1 MLAKQPMNDLQ
12 ETIASLIN
20 NHIRENDFTYN
31 KDLIFIKF
39 LDKYDQIGFTPSPG
53 SHLVEEDYSGEQYW
67 QYNYAFTVKTQHRGD
82 AKNKLFELS
91 EYLQSLNKSKE
102 KVISIGYL
110 RYLQSLNKSK
120 EKPQELPWTFDH
132 VEIPSAPAEVMEDL
146 KGTATYNMDVAIF
159 VYEYKENLNG

>member
-1 MLAKQPMNDLQ
+1 MLTKQPINDLQ
-12 ETIASLIN
+12 EAIAHLIN
-20 NHIRENDFTYN
+20 THIKEHIKEKDSYN

-39 LDKYDQIGFTPSPG
+39 LDKYDQICFTPSPG
-53 SHLVEEDYSGEQYW
+53 SHLVDEDYSGEQYW

-102 KVISIGYL
+102 KLISKG
-110 RYLQSLNKSK
+110 QK
-120 EKPQELPWTFDH
+120 EDKEPTWIFDH

-146 KGTATYNMDVAIF
+146 KGTATYNMDVAVF
-159 VYEYKENLNG
+159 VYE

>member
-1 MLAKQPMNDLQ
+1 MLAKQPINDLQ
-12 ETIASLIN
+12 EAIVNLIN
-20 NHIRENDFTYN
+20 THIKEKDFTYN

-39 LDKYDQIGFTPSPG
+39 LDKYDQICFTPSPG
-53 SHLVEEDYSGEQYW
+53 SHFVDEDYSNEQYW

-102 KVISIGYL
+102 KLI
-110 RYLQSLNKSK
+110 SK
-120 EKPQELPWTFDH
+120 EHTWIFDH

-146 KGTATYNMDVAIF
+146 KGTATYNMDVAVF
-159 VYEYKENLNG
+159 VYE

>member
-1 MLAKQPMNDLQ
+1 MLAKQPINDLQ
-12 ETIASLIN
+12 EAIVNLIN
-20 NHIRENDFTYN
+20 NRIKENIKENNPAYN

-39 LDKYDQIGFTPSPG
+39 LDKYDQICFTPSPG
-53 SHLVEEDYSGEQYW
+53 SHLVGEDYSGEQYW

-102 KVISIGYL
+102 KLI
-110 RYLQSLNKSK
+110 SK
-120 EKPQELPWTFDH
+120 EHTWIFDH

-159 VYEYKENLNG
+159 VYE

>member
-1 MLAKQPMNDLQ
+1 MSAKQPINKLQ
-12 ETIASLIN
+12 EAIANLIN
-20 NHIRENDFTYN
+20 THIKENGFTYN

-53 SHLVEEDYSGEQYW
+53 SHLVDEDYSGEQYW

-102 KVISIGYL
+102 KLI
-110 RYLQSLNKSK
+110 SK
-120 EKPQELPWTFDH
+120 ENTWTFDH

-146 KGTATYNMDVAIF
+146 KGTATYNMDVAVF
-159 VYEYKENLNG
+159 VYE

>member
-1 MLAKQPMNDLQ
+1 MLAKQPINIDLQ

-53 SHLVEEDYSGEQYW
+53 SHLVDEDYSGEQYW

-91 EYLQSLNKSKE
+91 EDLQSLNKSKE
-102 KVISIGYL
+102 KLI
-110 RYLQSLNKSK
+110 SK
-120 EKPQELPWTFDH
+120 ENIWTFDH

-146 KGTATYNMDVAIF
+146 KGTATYNMDVAVF
-159 VYEYKENLNG
+159 VYEKENLNG

>member
-1 MLAKQPMNDLQ
+1 MSAKQPINDLQ

-20 NHIRENDFTYN
+20 NHIKENGFTYN

-39 LDKYDQIGFTPSPG
+39 LDKYDQICFTPNPG
-53 SHLVEEDYSGEQYW
+53 SHLVDEDYSGEQYW

-102 KVISIGYL
+102 KLI
-110 RYLQSLNKSK
+110 SK
-120 EKPQELPWTFDH
+120 EHTWIFDH
-132 VEIPSAPAEVMEDL
+132 VEIPSAPAEIMEDL
-146 KGTATYNMDVAIF
+146 KGTATYNMDVAVF
-159 VYEYKENLNG
+159 VYE

>member
-1 MLAKQPMNDLQ
+1 MLTKQPINDLQ
-12 ETIASLIN
+12 EAIANLIN
-20 NHIRENDFTYN
+20 THIKENGFTYN

-53 SHLVEEDYSGEQYW
+53 SHLVDEDYSGEQYW

-102 KVISIGYL
+102 KLIS
-110 RYLQSLNKSK
+110 K
-120 EKPQELPWTFDH
+120 KPTWIFDH

-146 KGTATYNMDVAIF
+146 KGTATYNMDVAVF
-159 VYEYKENLNG
+159 VYE

>member
-1 MLAKQPMNDLQ
+1 MLTKQPIIDLQ
-12 ETIASLIN
+12 ETIADLIN
-20 NHIRENDFTYN
+20 THIKENDFKYN
-31 KDLIFIKF
+31 EDLIFIKF

-53 SHLVEEDYSGEQYW
+53 SHLVDEDYSGEQYW

-102 KVISIGYL
+102 KLISIGYL
-110 RYLQSLNKSK
+110 QSLKKSK
-120 EKPQELPWTFDH
+120 EKLISKGPPWTFDH

-159 VYEYKENLNG
+159 VYE

>member
-1 MLAKQPMNDLQ
+1 MLAKQPINDLQ
-12 ETIASLIN
+12 EAIVNLIN
-20 NHIRENDFTYN
+20 THIKENKEKAFTYN

-39 LDKYDQIGFTPSPG
+39 LDKYDQICFTPSPG
-53 SHLVEEDYSGEQYW
+53 SHLVDEDYSGEQYW

-102 KVISIGYL
+102 KLI
-110 RYLQSLNKSK
+110 SK
-120 EKPQELPWTFDH
+120 EYTWIFGHKEPIWTFDH

-146 KGTATYNMDVAIF
+146 KGTATYNMDVAVF
-159 VYEYKENLNG
+159 VYE

>member
-1 MLAKQPMNDLQ
+1 MLAKQPINDLQ
-12 ETIASLIN
+12 EAIVNLIN
-20 NHIRENDFTYN
+20 THIKEKDFTYN

-39 LDKYDQIGFTPSPG
+39 LDKYDQICFTPSPG
-53 SHLVEEDYSGEQYW
+53 SHLVDEDYSNEQYW

-102 KVISIGYL
+102 KLI
-110 RYLQSLNKSK
+110 SK
-120 EKPQELPWTFDH
+120 EHTWIFDH

-146 KGTATYNMDVAIF
+146 KGTATYNMDVAVF
-159 VYEYKENLNG
+159 VYE

>member
-1 MLAKQPMNDLQ
+1 MLAKQPINDLQ
-12 ETIASLIN
+12 EAIVNLIN
-20 NHIRENDFTYN
+20 THIKEKDFTYN

-39 LDKYDQIGFTPSPG
+39 LDKYDQICFTPSPG
-53 SHLVEEDYSGEQYW
+53 SHLVDEDYSGEQYW

-102 KVISIGYL
+102 KLIS
-110 RYLQSLNKSK
+110 N
-120 EKPQELPWTFDH
+120 EHTWTFDH

-146 KGTATYNMDVAIF
+146 KGTATYNMDVAVF
-159 VYEYKENLNG
+159 VYE

>member
-1 MLAKQPMNDLQ
+1 MSKELSGMKQSINIDLQ

-31 KDLIFIKF
+31 TDLIFIKF

-53 SHLVEEDYSGEQYW
+53 SHLVDEDYSGEQYW

-102 KVISIGYL
+102 KP
-110 RYLQSLNKSK
+110 Q
-120 EKPQELPWTFDH
+120 KPPWIFDH

-146 KGTATYNMDVAIF
+146 KGTATYNMDVTVF
-159 VYEYKENLNG
+159 VYEKENLNG

>member
-1 MLAKQPMNDLQ
+1 MLAKRPINDLQ
-12 ETIASLIN
+12 EAIADLIN
-20 NHIRENDFTYN
+20 THIKENDFSYN

-53 SHLVEEDYSGEQYW
+53 SHLVDEDYSGEQYW

-82 AKNKLFELS
+82 AKNRLFELS

-102 KVISIGYL
+102 KLI
-110 RYLQSLNKSK
+110 SK
-120 EKPQELPWTFDH
+120 EHKENKEPIWTFDH

-146 KGTATYNMDVAIF
+146 KGTATYNMDVAVF
-159 VYEYKENLNG
+159 VYE

>member
-1 MLAKQPMNDLQ
+1 MLAKQPINIDLQ

-31 KDLIFIKF
+31 TDLIFIKF

-53 SHLVEEDYSGEQYW
+53 SHLVDEDYSGEQYW

-102 KVISIGYL
+102 KVISIK
-110 RYLQSLNKSK
+110 YLQSLNKSK
-120 EKPQELPWTFDH
+120 EKLISKELPWIFDH

-146 KGTATYNMDVAIF
+146 KGTATYNMDVAVF
-159 VYEYKENLNG
+159 VYENKENLNG

>member
-1 MLAKQPMNDLQ
+1 MLTKQPINDLQ

-20 NHIRENDFTYN
+20 NHIKEHIKEKDSYN

-39 LDKYDQIGFTPSPG
+39 LDKYDQICFTPSPG
-53 SHLVEEDYSGEQYW
+53 SHLVDEDYSGEQYW

-102 KVISIGYL
+102 KLISIE
-110 RYLQSLNKSK
+110 YLQSLNKSK
-120 EKPQELPWTFDH
+120 EKLISTEPPWIFDH

-146 KGTATYNMDVAIF
+146 KGTATYNMDVAVF
-159 VYEYKENLNG
+159 VYE

>member
-1 MLAKQPMNDLQ
+1 MLAKQPINDLQ
-12 ETIASLIN
+12 ETIVTLIN
-20 NHIRENDFTYN
+20 NRIKENIKENIKDTYN

-39 LDKYDQIGFTPSPG
+39 LDKYDQICFTPSPG
-53 SHLVEEDYSGEQYW
+53 SHLVDEDYSGEQYW

-102 KVISIGYL
+102 KLISIDYL

-120 EKPQELPWTFDH
+120 EKPQKPPWIFDH

-146 KGTATYNMDVAIF
+146 KGTATYNMDVAVF
-159 VYEYKENLNG
+159 VYE

>member
-1 MLAKQPMNDLQ
+1 MLAKQPINDLQ
-12 ETIASLIN
+12 EAIANLIN
-20 NHIRENDFTYN
+20 THIKENGFTYN

-53 SHLVEEDYSGEQYW
+53 SHLVDEDYSGEQYW

-102 KVISIGYL
+102 KLI
-110 RYLQSLNKSK
+110 SK
-120 EKPQELPWTFDH
+120 EHTWIFDH

-146 KGTATYNMDVAIF
+146 KGTATYNMDVAVF
-159 VYEYKENLNG
+159 VYE

>member
-1 MLAKQPMNDLQ
+1 MLAKQPINDLQ
-12 ETIASLIN
+12 EAIVNLIN
-20 NHIRENDFTYN
+20 AHIKEKDFTYN

-39 LDKYDQIGFTPSPG
+39 LDKYDQICFTPSPG
-53 SHLVEEDYSGEQYW
+53 SHLVDEDYSNEQYW

-102 KVISIGYL
+102 KLI
-110 RYLQSLNKSK
+110 SK
-120 EKPQELPWTFDH
+120 EHTWIFDH

-146 KGTATYNMDVAIF
+146 KGTATYNMDVAVF
-159 VYEYKENLNG
+159 VYE

>member
-1 MLAKQPMNDLQ
+1 MSAKQPINDLQ

-20 NHIRENDFTYN
+20 NHIKENGFTYN

-39 LDKYDQIGFTPSPG
+39 LDKYDQICFIPNPG
-53 SHLVEEDYSGEQYW
+53 SHLVDEDYSGEQYW

-102 KVISIGYL
+102 KLI
-110 RYLQSLNKSK
+110 SK
-120 EKPQELPWTFDH
+120 EHTWIFDH
-132 VEIPSAPAEVMEDL
+132 VEIPSAPAEIMEDL
-146 KGTATYNMDVAIF
+146 KGTATYNMDVAVF
-159 VYEYKENLNG
+159 VYE

>member
-1 MLAKQPMNDLQ
+1 MSTKQPIIDLQ
-12 ETIASLIN
+12 ETIADLIN
-20 NHIRENDFTYN
+20 THIKENDFKYN
-31 KDLIFIKF
+31 EDLIFIKF

-53 SHLVEEDYSGEQYW
+53 SHLVDEDYSGEQYW

-102 KVISIGYL
+102 KLISIGYL
-110 RYLQSLNKSK
+110 QSLKKSK
-120 EKPQELPWTFDH
+120 EKLISKGPPWTFDH

-159 VYEYKENLNG
+159 VYE

>member
-1 MLAKQPMNDLQ
+1 MLAKQPINDLQ

-20 NHIRENDFTYN
+20 THIKENDFHYN
-31 KDLIFIKF
+31 KDFIPIKF
-39 LDKYDQIGFTPSPG
+39 LDKYDQIGFTPSTG
-53 SHLVEEDYSGEQYW
+53 SHLVDEDYSGEQYW

-102 KVISIGYL
+102 KVISIDYL
-110 RYLQSLNKSK
+110 RSLNKSK
-120 EKPQELPWTFDH
+120 EKPIGKEPPWIFDH

-159 VYEYKENLNG
+159 VYE

>member
-1 MLAKQPMNDLQ
+1 MLAKQPINDLQ
-12 ETIASLIN
+12 EAIVNLIN
-20 NHIRENDFTYN
+20 NHIKEKDFTYN

-39 LDKYDQIGFTPSPG
+39 LDKYDQICFTPSPG
-53 SHLVEEDYSGEQYW
+53 SHLVDEDYSGEQYW

-102 KVISIGYL
+102 KLI
-110 RYLQSLNKSK
+110 SK
-120 EKPQELPWTFDH
+120 EHTWIFDH

-146 KGTATYNMDVAIF
+146 KGTATYNMDVAVF
-159 VYEYKENLNG
+159 VYE

>member
-1 MLAKQPMNDLQ
+1 MSAKQPINDLQ
-12 ETIASLIN
+12 EAIANLIN
-20 NHIRENDFTYN
+20 NHIKENYFTYN

-53 SHLVEEDYSGEQYW
+53 SHLVDEDYSGEQYW

-102 KVISIGYL
+102 KLISIE
-110 RYLQSLNKSK
+110 YLQSLNKSK
-120 EKPQELPWTFDH
+120 EKLISEEPPWVFDH
-132 VEIPSAPAEVMEDL
+132 LEIPSAPAEVMEDL
-146 KGTATYNMDVAIF
+146 KGTATYNMDVAVF
-159 VYEYKENLNG
+159 VYE

>member
-1 MLAKQPMNDLQ
+1 MLAKQPINDLQ
-12 ETIASLIN
+12 EAIVNLIN
-20 NHIRENDFTYN
+20 NHIKEKDFTYN

-39 LDKYDQIGFTPSPG
+39 LDKYDQICFTPSPG
-53 SHLVEEDYSGEQYW
+53 SHLVDEDYSNEQYW

-102 KVISIGYL
+102 KLISEEHTWI
-110 RYLQSLNKSK
+110 
-120 EKPQELPWTFDH
+120 FDH

-146 KGTATYNMDVAIF
+146 KGTATYNMDVAVF
-159 VYEYKENLNG
+159 VYE

>member
-1 MLAKQPMNDLQ
+1 MLAKQPINDLQ

-20 NHIRENDFTYN
+20 NHIKEKDFTYN

-53 SHLVEEDYSGEQYW
+53 SHLVDEDYSGEQYW

-102 KVISIGYL
+102 KLISGV
-110 RYLQSLNKSK
+110 KD
-120 EKPQELPWTFDH
+120 QEERGKKHTWTFDH

-146 KGTATYNMDVAIF
+146 KGTATYNMDVAVF
-159 VYEYKENLNG
+159 VYEIRRI

>member
-1 MLAKQPMNDLQ
+1 MKQPINIDLQ

-31 KDLIFIKF
+31 TDLIFIKF

-53 SHLVEEDYSGEQYW
+53 SHLVDEDYSGEQYW

-91 EYLQSLNKSKE
+91 E
-102 KVISIGYL
+102 
-110 RYLQSLNKSK
+110 YLQSLNKSK

-146 KGTATYNMDVAIF
+146 KGTATYNMDVAGF
-159 VYEYKENLNG
+159 VYENKENLNG